1 MFTPAK
7 GGGGVGW
14 QVLRKDTSAKDEC
27 SKPVN
32 KDTSD
37 NVGGLATMVLF
48 KCYYIFFFNSQTLK
62 SAS

>member
-1 MFTPAK
+1 M
-7 GGGGVGW
+7 GW